1 MELTIKALKNLGIR
15 RDGPAWSCVLYV
27 DGIKAAT
34 VLQEGHGGGTEIDW
48 SVGPD
53 KARWGGPLAKR
64 VAEYVATLPEE
75 DGGFG
80 LGPMKQDLESAV
92 AKLAD
97 EYESAQRIKR
107 ACKTKTLF
115 RTAGQSADEHMV
127 TNRPFSP
134 AIAEA
139 LRAKYPGVV
148 ILNEQVAS

>member
-53 KARWGGPLAKR
+53 KARWGGALAAK
-64 VAEYVATLPEE
+64 VNAYCATLPDVIDPE
-75 DGGFG
+75 FG
-80 LGPMKQDLESAV
+80 AIVQDLETVV
-92 AKLAD
+92 ARLAD
-97 EYESAQRIKR
+97 EYENAQRIKR

-115 RTAGQSADEHMV
+115 RTAGQGAHEYMV